1 MGPVRTLVVAMSVA
15 LLAQTSEVRAQPSK
29 APSLEQAVQAYS
41 AAWDSRDPAR
51 IAALHTDDSTFQLF
65 VQGAQEARGRVDI
78 EAQFRRILADNPGYR
93 STVRA
98 VSFAADAVTI
108 EYDIHMHPPAPFTF
122 GDARYEPNGKAY
134 ALPAIDVIAFQNG
147 LVLRKV
153 TYLDSGVIRANS
165 RAITTVR

>member
-1 MGPVRTLVVAMSVA
+1 MGPGQKLLIAMGVA
-15 LLAQTSEVRAQPSK
+15 LLAQTSEVRAQPPK
-29 APSLEQAVQAYS
+29 APTLEQTVQAYS
-41 AAWDSRDPAR
+41 AAWDSGDPVR

-65 VQGAQEARGRVDI
+65 VQGAQEAHGRLDI

-108 EYDIHMHPPAPFTF
+108 EYDIYMNPPAPFTF
-122 GDARYEPNGKAY
+122 GDTRYEPNGQAY
-134 ALPAIDVIAFQNG
+134 ALPAIDVISFQNG
-147 LVLRKV
+147 LVRRKV

-165 RAITTVR
+165 RSVTKVR